1 MAAVRDV
8 IPSPYYRCAGPNCG
22 LLKGVSD
29 RWWVMWTSMDELGV
43 PVLHLGPWDEELA
56 VREGAL
62 HLCGEGCAQK
72 LQSHFMGN
80 VRENQ
85 GRKGSG

>member
-1 MAAVRDV
+1 MATARDILPV
-8 IPSPYYRCAGPNCG
+8 PYHRCAGPNCG
-22 LLKGVSD
+22 VIKGDSD
-29 RWWVMWTSMDELGV
+29 RWWVMWTSMDSLGV

-56 VREGAL
+56 LREGAL
-62 HLCGEGCAQK
+62 HLCGEGCAHK

-85 GRKGSG
+85 DRRNSG